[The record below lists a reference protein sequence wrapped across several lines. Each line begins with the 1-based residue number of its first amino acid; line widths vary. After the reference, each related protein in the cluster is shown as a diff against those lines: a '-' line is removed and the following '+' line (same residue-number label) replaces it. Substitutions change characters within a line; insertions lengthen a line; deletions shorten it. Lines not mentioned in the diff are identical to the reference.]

1 MKKSMQFLVSICI
14 FCAALIL
21 PPVSPAQQQT
31 VQHHHYKLYDV
42 GTFGGNLSLFSNPGS
57 IAINNRGTATG
68 VANTS
73 IPDPF
78 SPNNCFFDCWVDH
91 AFVWKNGVTTDLGTL
106 PGGASS
112 FAYAVNKHGLIV
124 GQSQNGSI
132 DPLTGAPEVRG
143 VLWRNG
149 QVIDLGTL
157 GGNAGNA
164 NAINDRG
171 QVVGAAT
178 NATFDPFASV
188 PQVPCQVLTS
198 GLPPSCSVYT
208 FAFNALF
215 SNSTT
220 ETRAFLWHDGF
231 ISDLGTL
238 GGPDSAALI
247 NNDRGEVTGWS
258 YTSFVANPSTGTPT
272 VDPFV
277 WSPEDGK
284 MTDLGSLGGTFG
296 APFFLN
302 NRGQV
307 IGVSNLAG
315 DLIVHPFIWSKSE
328 GMKDLGTLG
337 GTYGHPNW
345 INDKGEVVGFA
356 QFTGDQ
362 TGHAFLWRQGVM
374 TDLGTIGNDPA
385 SEAFSINSQGQ
396 IVGGTFVFGGADLHG
411 FLSENGGPLADLN
424 LLVLPGSG
432 LKVATGIVIN
442 DRGEIAGRGFHSN
455 GDEHAVVLI
464 PCDEN
469 HPDVAGCDYSLV
481 EAAPETQLAPAQ
493 NVLAL
498 APATSTGANLP
509 AANSATRAR
518 SQMARHMRHMGPT
531 QNSPK

>member
-1 MKKSMQFLVSICI
+1 MKKSLLFLVSLSTISS
-14 FCAALIL
+14 ALLL
-21 PPVSPAQQQT
+21 PTVSSAQQQP
-31 VQHHHYKLYDV
+31 VKHHHYKLYDV

-57 IAINNRGTATG
+57 VAINNQGTATG

-91 AFVWKNGVTTDLGTL
+91 AFVWKNGVTTELGTL
-106 PGGASS
+106 PGGLSS
-112 FAYAVNKHGLIV
+112 FAYAVNEHGLIV

-149 QVIDLGTL
+149 QTIDLGTL
-157 GGNAGNA
+157 GGNASSP

-178 NATFDPFASV
+178 NLTIDPFASV
-188 PQVPCQVLTS
+188 PQAACQVLTS
-198 GLPPSCSVYT
+198 GLTPSCSVYT

-215 SNSTT
+215 SDSTT

-231 ISDLGTL
+231 MRDLGTL

-272 VDPFV
+272 VDPFL
-277 WSPEDGK
+277 WNPEDGK

-315 DLIVHPFIWSKSE
+315 DLVVHPFIWSKSE

-337 GTYGHPNW
+337 GTYSHPDW
-345 INDKGEVVGFA
+345 INDAGEVVGFSNA
-356 QFTGDQ
+356 AGDQ
-362 TGHAFLWRQGVM
+362 IGHAFLWRHGVM
-374 TDLGTIGNDPA
+374 TDLGTIGGDPS

-396 IVGGTFVFGGADLHG
+396 IVGGTYDAFGADSLG

-424 LLVLPGSG
+424 MLVLPSSDIR
-432 LKVATGIVIN
+432 VATGLLIN
-442 DRGEIAGRGFHSN
+442 DRGEIAGRGFLPN
-455 GDEHAVVLI
+455 GDEHAILLF

-469 HPDVAGCDYSLV
+469 HPDVEGCDYRLV

-493 NVLAL
+493 DILAL
-498 APATSTGANLP
+498 APTVSTGANL
-509 AANSATRAR
+509 AIADSGTRTR
-518 SQMARHMRHMGPT
+518 STYARHNRRPGPAPT
-531 QNSPK
+531 SPK